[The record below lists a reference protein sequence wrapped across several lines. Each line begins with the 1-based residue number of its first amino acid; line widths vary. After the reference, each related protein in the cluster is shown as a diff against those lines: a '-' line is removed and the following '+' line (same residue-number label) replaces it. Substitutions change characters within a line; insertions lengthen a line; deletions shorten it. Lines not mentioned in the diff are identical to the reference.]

1 MKTGFLGD
9 PLAADDGLRQRLL
22 RIGNPMDER
31 AHGAHGDL
39 SRKATGVADGG
50 FVQRVGT
57 QKPVAEGRGATQD
70 AAVGG
75 VFWSLPHRGRRAR
88 SLPSAAQGEQGSP
101 PPRRRNPGGSGAG
114 AQATC
119 ADQSTGNAP
128 NARCAWL
135 SNHHKEAS
143 FSNPKVNSCGKD
155 FMRATHASPAR

>member
-1 MKTGFLGD
+1 MHLEASPHFRRSSRSTT
-9 PLAADDGLRQRLL
+9 
-22 RIGNPMDER
+22 ER
-31 AHGAHGDL
+31 AAPTQRQCNDL
-39 SRKATGVADGG
+39 RNRLQWGGRKATRVADGG